1 MIIKIEAVP
10 KLVVED
16 GVEKVVMG
24 ENNQPV
30 WDKERALITTKGGN
44 YRRIVTLTDE
54 LAAEVVKRTPILQCS
69 REKRKTPHHRE
80 SVRQILRRQT
90 MTAKNA
96 EGYPDPT
103 AEEAIRHVMR
113 GGKLDYTSFR
123 TYEELQDYTIKHN
136 KGINTREA
144 ADKFIREKMPKESY
158 FQKKIL
164 DWIKDNAPNAIAWKE
179 AAGPYSR
186 QGIPD
191 ITCIINGR
199 YYGFEVKRPFIG
211 VLSKM
216 QEQTIKQI
224 RRAGGRAWVVTSEK
238 EVAEILLP
246 ELTQK

>member
-1 MIIKIEAVP
+1 
-10 KLVVED
+10 
-16 GVEKVVMG
+16 
-24 ENNQPV
+24 
-30 WDKERALITTKGGN
+30 
-44 YRRIVTLTDE
+44 
-54 LAAEVVKRTPILQCS
+54 
-69 REKRKTPHHRE
+69 
-80 SVRQILRRQT
+80 

-96 EGYPDPT
+96 EGYPGPT
-103 AEEAIRHVMR
+103 AEDAIRHVMR
-113 GGKLDYTSFR
+113 GGKLDYTSFIS
-123 TYEELQDYTIKHN
+123 YEELQDYTIEHN
-136 KGINTREA
+136 KNIHTREA

-211 VLSKM
+211 VLSKI

-224 RRAGGRAWVVTSEK
+224 RRAGGRAEVVTSEK

>member
-1 MIIKIEAVP
+1 
-10 KLVVED
+10 
-16 GVEKVVMG
+16 
-24 ENNQPV
+24 
-30 WDKERALITTKGGN
+30 
-44 YRRIVTLTDE
+44 
-54 LAAEVVKRTPILQCS
+54 
-69 REKRKTPHHRE
+69 
-80 SVRQILRRQT
+80 

-211 VLSKM
+211 GTKQNTGADDKTDPQSRWQSMGSHFGKGSSRNPAAGTDTEIAR
-216 QEQTIKQI
+216 EQT
-224 RRAGGRAWVVTSEK
+224 E
-238 EVAEILLP
+238 
-246 ELTQK
+246 

>member
-1 MIIKIEAVP
+1 MDNRQANINRFEAEMAKVTR
-10 KLVVED
+10 D
-16 GVEKVVMG
+16 GV
-24 ENNQPV
+24 
-30 WDKERALITTKGGN
+30 DKLMAFIRKSDMYAAPASTRFHLSVTGGLLQHSLNVLDALRANLTKNDDGTYSYEVAG
-44 YRRIVTLTDE
+44 VP
-54 LAAEVVKRTPILQCS
+54 AARV
-69 REKRKTPHHRE
+69 
-80 SVRQILRRQT
+80 
-90 MTAKNA
+90 TAKNA

-103 AEEAIRHVMR
+103 AEDAIRHVMR

-224 RRAGGRAWVVTSEK
+224 RKAGGRAWVVTSEK

>member
-54 LAAEVVKRTPILQCS
+54 LAAEVVKGHRYFNAV
-69 REKRKTPHHRE
+69 EK
-80 SVRQILRRQT
+80 
-90 MTAKNA
+90 N
-96 EGYPDPT
+96 
-103 AEEAIRHVMR
+103 
-113 GGKLDYTSFR
+113 GKLDYTSFR

>member
-1 MIIKIEAVP
+1 MLSAGFTRNIKKKSKRRWRNMIIKIEAVP
-10 KLVVED
+10 KLTVED

-30 WDKERALITTKGGN
+30 WDRERALITTKGGN

-54 LAAEVVKRTPILQCS
+54 LA
-69 REKRKTPHHRE
+69 
-80 SVRQILRRQT
+80 
-90 MTAKNA
+90 
-96 EGYPDPT
+96 

-123 TYEELQDYTIKHN
+123 TYEELQDYTIEHN
-136 KGINTREA
+136 KGISTREA

-224 RRAGGRAWVVTSEK
+224 RKAGGRAWVVTSEK